1 MLSRQLRTSWS
12 ATRRAIR
19 SRTLLISLGAGVST
33 LVATVVAALARR
45 RTTGPTLPE
54 PAELAG
60 TTAAAVHNAA
70 KGSLIAAVREAQV
83 ASGEL
88 VERAAFDAV
97 VEAARAGAD
106 LTAAAI
112 GAVEG
117 ADNVAHLLDGPHPG
131 CGARAARGA
140 IDAADAQGTA
150 AGTRVR
156 TILAPYLDD

>member
-1 MLSRQLRTSWS
+1 MS
-12 ATRRAIR
+12 

-33 LVATVVAALARR
+33 LVATVVTALARR

-54 PAELAG
+54 PAGLAG
-60 TTAAAVHNAA
+60 TTASAVHNAA
-70 KGSLIAAVREAQV
+70 KGSLIAAVREARV
-83 ASGEL
+83 ANGDL

-112 GAVEG
+112 GVVEG
-117 ADNVAHLLDGPHPG
+117 ADDVAHLLDGERPG
-131 CGARAARGA
+131 CGARAAKGA
-140 IDAADAQGTA
+140 VDAADAQGTA

-156 TILAPYLDD
+156 TLLAPILDA